1 MRILKGSSRLRG
13 MRIFDSACACGA
25 RHFHR
30 VLRVVPF
37 ATLWATRPQRRLDEK
52 EAAAQERPYWQSKD
66 LQKIVYTSRF
76 VRVIL
81 AQGPC

>member
-1 MRILKGSSRLRG
+1 MHAK
-13 MRIFDSACACGA
+13 
-25 RHFHR
+25 
-30 VLRVVPF
+30 PF
-37 ATLWATRPQRRLDEK
+37 APLWGTWPQRHADEK
-52 EAAAQERPYWQSKD
+52 EAAAQERPYWQSGD